1 MSDDCDLVNGVPI
14 RTFWAQVAGNPAAA
28 RRLRSNYQTCK
39 GLLDDPLLTKL
50 AKVEDIKRSM
60 DAPRW
65 TRSTHCE
72 GPATLGT
79 GRQVR
84 AAAT

>member
-14 RTFWAQVAGNPAAA
+14 RAFWAQVAGNPAAA

-39 GLLDDPLLTKL
+39 GLLDDPLLTKV

-60 DAPRW
+60 DALDPLRRPCDAGDR
-65 TRSTHCE
+65 TSSS
-72 GPATLGT
+72 
-79 GRQVR
+79 R
-84 AAAT
+84 AAT